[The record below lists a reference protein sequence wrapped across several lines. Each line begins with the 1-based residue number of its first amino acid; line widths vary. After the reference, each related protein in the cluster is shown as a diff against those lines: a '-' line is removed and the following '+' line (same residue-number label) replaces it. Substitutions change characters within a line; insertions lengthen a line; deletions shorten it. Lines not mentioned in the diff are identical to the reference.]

1 MIKALAVREL
11 EKIELSDISRIVLYQ
26 KYLIGHEVLI
36 PRYVNLCMRDEPL
49 TVHEASELGLETTMK
64 IARARENARGGLLG
78 KGDRSPIPAGLERHD
93 IDKLVK
99 SLFGLST
106 DN

>member
-49 TVHEASELGLETTMK
+49 TVREASELGLETFAEHM
-64 IARARENARGGLLG
+64 ARCFREAHEQV
-78 KGDRSPIPAGLERHD
+78 PVPA
-93 IDKLVK
+93 
-99 SLFGLST
+99 
-106 DN
+106 